1 MSRKRSAAD
10 IQSSGQWS
18 GGKKTSRRYHL
29 TSLTCLVEPDSGKE
43 CGYGQRGDGVKL
55 NGF

>member
-1 MSRKRSAAD
+1 MSRQRSAAE

-18 GGKKTSRRYHL
+18 GEKKTLRRYHL
-29 TSLTCLVEPDSGKE
+29 TSLTCLVEVDSRKE

>member
-1 MSRKRSAAD
+1 MSRQRSAAE

-29 TSLTCLVEPDSGKE
+29 TSLTCLVEADSRKE
-43 CGYGQRGDGVKL
+43 CGYGQRGDVVKL